1 MRSMK
6 FKSNTLSV
14 AVLVCASLS
23 GASAFANDGT
33 ASEPVVIRIH
43 TQPGEDGQAVQ
54 INGRIAV
61 QGEAGVAAPMPA
73 KKVSYLGVGTSP
85 ARPELASQL
94 GLVEGVGLI
103 VEVVSPGSPAE
114 AAGVQTYDVLQKLD
128 DQLLINVEQL
138 TTLIRIK
145 PAGTDIELTVLRKG
159 QPVQI
164 RAKLGE
170 RELAPEPA
178 VWMDR
183 LGEITEL
190 RDIPGLERLR
200 EIPELQRLPELRFPD
215 MRERIEQGLK
225 EIRPRI
231 MRILPQGDR
240 VIIHSDGKQT
250 IRMETNIDG
259 KRVTVTD
266 AEGKTVFSGPFNTD
280 EEKSAIDSEL
290 RERIEKLESDF
301 APPVPP
307 TPPDAPVVPG
317 PASDATDT
325 GPVETM
331 TM

>member
-1 MRSMK
+1 MRSNIS
-6 FKSNTLSV
+6 KSNLFSV
-14 AVLVCASLS
+14 AILASAGFSGLPAFADDVAAGQPVIVRVHAHQGADGH
-23 GASAFANDGT
+23 GASDA
-33 ASEPVVIRIH
+33 RL
-43 TQPGEDGQAVQ
+43 
-54 INGRIAV
+54 
-61 QGEAGVAAPMPA
+61 EAPA
-73 KKVSYLGVGTSP
+73 RKVSYLGVGTSP
-85 ARPELASQL
+85 ARPELTSQL
-94 GLVEGVGLI
+94 GLAEGVGLI

-114 AAGVQTYDVLQKLD
+114 AAGVETYDVLQKLD
-128 DQLLINVEQL
+128 DQLLVNVEQL
-138 TTLIRIK
+138 TTLIRMK
-145 PAGTDIELTVLRKG
+145 PAGTEIELTVLRKG

-164 RAKLGE
+164 KAKLGE

-200 EIPELQRLPELRFPD
+200 EIPELQRLPELRFPE
-215 MRERIEQGLK
+215 MRDRIEQGLR

-250 IRMETNIDG
+250 IRMETNAEG
-259 KRVTVTD
+259 RRVTVTD

-280 EEKSAIDSEL
+280 EEKAAIDPEL
-290 RERIEKLESDF
+290 RSRIEKLESDF

-307 TPPDAPVVPG
+307 TPPEAPAAPG
-317 PASDATDT
+317 PASDATDAE
-325 GPVETM
+325 PIDTM